1 MKRIEKENAI
11 VAYKGFDKNLC
22 CRGYQYEVGKE
33 YHANGDIMACSN
45 GFHACP
51 NPNDLFAY
59 YAPNEG
65 NRYCKVKL
73 WGDVD
78 DSESDKIAASDI
90 EIIEEMSI
98 MEVANVK
105 RIFTENNAEDKE
117 CNTGNRSS
125 ASNTGDYSSASN
137 TGNRSSASN
146 TGYCSSASNTGNRSS
161 ASNTG
166 DYSSASNTGNRS
178 SASNTGNRSSASN
191 TGYYSSASNT
201 GYCSSASN
209 TGNRSSASNTGYYS
223 SASNT
228 GDCSSASNTG
238 DCSSASNTGNRS
250 SASNTG
256 YCSSASNTGD
266 CSSAEVSGKAS
277 CAAVFGKDSKV
288 RGAIGCALFLVER
301 GDWDDENELY
311 PIINVLAVIVDGEKV
326 KENVWYK
333 LVNGKLVEVEE

>member
-33 YHANGDIMACSN
+33 YHADGDIKACGN

-59 YAPNEG
+59 YAPNDS
-65 NRYCKVKL
+65 NRYCKVRL

-98 MEVANVK
+98 MEVANAK
-105 RIFTENNAEDKE
+105 RIYTETNAEDKE
-117 CNTGNRSS
+117 CNTGN
-125 ASNTGDYSSASN
+125 
-137 TGNRSSASN
+137 
-146 TGYCSSASNTGNRSS
+146 
-161 ASNTG
+161 
-166 DYSSASNTGNRS
+166 
-178 SASNTGNRSSASN
+178 
-191 TGYYSSASNT
+191 
-201 GYCSSASN
+201 
-209 TGNRSSASNTGYYS
+209 
-223 SASNT
+223 
-228 GDCSSASNTG
+228 CSSASNTG
-238 DCSSASNTGNRS
+238 DRS
-250 SASNTG
+250 L
-256 YCSSASNTGD
+256 
-266 CSSAEVSGKAS
+266 AEVSGKAS

-301 GDWDDENELY
+301 GDWDDENEVY
-311 PIINVLAVIVDGEKV
+311 SIINVLAVIVDGEEIKADT
-326 KENVWYK
+326 WYK

>member
-22 CRGYQYEVGKE
+22 CRGYKYEVGKE
-33 YHANGDIMACSN
+33 YHAEEDIKVCNN
-45 GFHACP
+45 GFHACL

-65 NRYCKVKL
+65 NRYCKVRL

-78 DSESDKIAASDI
+78 DSGSDKIAASDV
-90 EIIEEMSI
+90 EIVEEMSI
-98 MEVANVK
+98 MEVANAK
-105 RIFTENNAEDKE
+105 RIFIETNTEDKE
-117 CNTGNRSS
+117 CNTGDRSS
-125 ASNTGDYSSASN
+125 ASNTGDRSSASN

-146 TGYCSSASNTGNRSS
+146 TGYCSSASNTG
-161 ASNTG
+161 
-166 DYSSASNTGNRS
+166 
-178 SASNTGNRSSASN
+178 
-191 TGYYSSASNT
+191 
-201 GYCSSASN
+201 YCSSASN
-209 TGNRSSASNTGYYS
+209 TGNCS

-238 DCSSASNTGNRS
+238 DR
-250 SASNTG
+250 
-256 YCSSASNTGD
+256 
-266 CSSAEVSGKAS
+266 SSAEVSGKAS

-301 GDWDDENELY
+301 GEWDEGENVY
-311 PIINVLAVIVDGEKV
+311 PIVNVLAFIVDGEKV
-326 KENVWYK
+326 KADTWYK

>member
-1 MKRIEKENAI
+1 VKNYLINNKQLTIMKRIEKENAI
-11 VAYKGFDKNLC
+11 IAYKGFDKNLC
-22 CRGYQYEVGKE
+22 CRGYQYEAGKE
-33 YHANGDIMACSN
+33 YHANGDIRACSN

-117 CNTGNRSS
+117 CNTGNYSSASNTGDKSSASNTGYKSSASNTGYKSSASNTGNYSSASNTGYKSSASNTGNYSSESNTGYKSSASNTGYKSSASNTGDKSSASNTGNYSSASNTGNYSS
-125 ASNTGDYSSASN
+125 ASNTGDYSSA
-137 TGNRSSASN
+137 
-146 TGYCSSASNTGNRSS
+146 
-161 ASNTG
+161 
-166 DYSSASNTGNRS
+166 D
-178 SASNTGNRSSASN
+178 
-191 TGYYSSASNT
+191 
-201 GYCSSASN
+201 
-209 TGNRSSASNTGYYS
+209 
-223 SASNT
+223 
-228 GDCSSASNTG
+228 
-238 DCSSASNTGNRS
+238 
-250 SASNTG
+250 
-256 YCSSASNTGD
+256 
-266 CSSAEVSGKAS
+266 VSGKAS

-301 GDWDDENELY
+301 GEWDDVNEVY
-311 PIINVLAVIVDGEKV
+311 PIINVLAVIVDGEEIKADT
-326 KENVWYK
+326 WYK

>member
-11 VAYKGFDKNLC
+11 IAYKGFDKNLC

-33 YHANGDIMACSN
+33 YHAEGEINACKNGI
-45 GFHACP
+45 HACP

-65 NRYCKVKL
+65 NRYCKVRL

-78 DSESDKIAASDI
+78 DSKSDKIAASDV
-90 EIIEEMSI
+90 EIVEEMSI
-98 MEVANVK
+98 MEVANAK
-105 RIFTENNAEDKE
+105 RIFIETNTEDKE
-117 CNTGNRSS
+117 CNTGTRSS

-137 TGNRSSASN
+137 TGDRSSASN
-146 TGYCSSASNTGNRSS
+146 MGNCSS

-166 DYSSASNTGNRS
+166 DY
-178 SASNTGNRSSASN
+178 
-191 TGYYSSASNT
+191 
-201 GYCSSASN
+201 
-209 TGNRSSASNTGYYS
+209 
-223 SASNT
+223 
-228 GDCSSASNTG
+228 
-238 DCSSASNTGNRS
+238 
-250 SASNTG
+250 
-256 YCSSASNTGD
+256 
-266 CSSAEVSGKAS
+266 SSAEVSGKAS

-301 GDWDDENELY
+301 GDWDEANNVY

-326 KENVWYK
+326 KADTWYK

>member
-22 CRGYQYEVGKE
+22 CRGYQYEIGKE
-33 YHANGDIMACSN
+33 YHAEGKIIACYN

-51 NPNDLFAY
+51 NPNDLFVY

-65 NRYCKVKL
+65 NRYCKVRL

-78 DSESDKIAASDI
+78 DSESDKIAASDV
-90 EIIEEMSI
+90 EIVEEMSI
-98 MEVANVK
+98 MEVANAK
-105 RIFTENNAEDKE
+105 RIFIETNTEDKE
-117 CNTGNRSS
+117 CNTGDRSS
-125 ASNTGDYSSASN
+125 ASNTGN
-137 TGNRSSASN
+137 
-146 TGYCSSASNTGNRSS
+146 CSSASNTGN
-161 ASNTG
+161 
-166 DYSSASNTGNRS
+166 Y
-178 SASNTGNRSSASN
+178 
-191 TGYYSSASNT
+191 
-201 GYCSSASN
+201 
-209 TGNRSSASNTGYYS
+209 SSASNTGYYS

-238 DCSSASNTGNRS
+238 DCSSASNTGD
-250 SASNTG
+250 
-256 YCSSASNTGD
+256 Y
-266 CSSAEVSGKAS
+266 SSAEVSGKAS

-301 GDWDDENELY
+301 GDLDEANNVY

-326 KENVWYK
+326 KADTWYK